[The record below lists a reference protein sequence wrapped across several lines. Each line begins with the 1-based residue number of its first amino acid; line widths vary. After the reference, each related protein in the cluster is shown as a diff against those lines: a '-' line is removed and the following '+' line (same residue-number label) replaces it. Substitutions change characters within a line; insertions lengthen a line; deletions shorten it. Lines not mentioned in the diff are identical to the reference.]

1 MTDNGVR
8 PRHRTRRWPAA
19 PRLSQM
25 TLRRRFRGVFI
36 VAVVLLLVALGV
48 SALSFAR
55 LLDSRST
62 LYNEIDPGRLAS
74 EQLLAA
80 FLNQET
86 GVRGFVLTGQESFLQ
101 PYTQG
106 LPAQQS
112 ASNQLHRLLADQPG
126 LLALVR
132 RADQQGRTWQNDFAK
147 PAIAATRAGL
157 AVQNS
162 KAAQDRSK
170 QLFDR
175 FRADMQ
181 DLDDALGRARQAAT
195 ARLND
200 STLQLEIVLAAA
212 ALVAVLA
219 GLAGQ
224 RSLRVWVTE
233 PLLSIGGDA
242 RQVADGDLGHP
253 IAPTGPPEFQSLAGD
268 SEAMRLRIVG
278 ELEEIERAGAELVIR
293 NAELARSNAELE
305 QFAYVASHDL
315 QEPLRKVT
323 SFCQLLQ
330 QRYQDQLDDR
340 ADQYIEFAVDGA
352 KRMQGLINDLLAFS
366 RAGRTTDRFAQVDL
380 RDCVEAAM
388 KRLSA
393 TIDETGAVI
402 TTSGLPVVRGDG
414 GLLISVFQNLI
425 GNAIKFRTG
434 ATPEVQVQAVRD
446 GPSWLFSV
454 TDNGIGIEPRFAE
467 RVFVI
472 FQRLHSREAYEG
484 TGIGLALCRKI
495 VEFHGGTIWLDTDLK
510 PGTRI
515 WFTLPATTGATPP

>member
-1 MTDNGVR
+1 MTDIGVLPGRR
-8 PRHRTRRWPAA
+8 PRRWPAA
-19 PRLSQM
+19 FALSQM
-25 TLRRRFRGVFI
+25 TLRHRLRGAFVM
-36 VAVVLLLVALGV
+36 ALVLLLAALAV
-48 SALSFAR
+48 SAFSFSR
-55 LLDSRST
+55 LLDTRST
-62 LYNEIDPGRLAS
+62 LFDELDPARLAS

-101 PYTQG
+101 PYNQG
-106 LPAQQS
+106 LAAQRG
-112 ASNQLHRLLADQPG
+112 ATNQLHRVLADQPG
-126 LLALVR
+126 LLALTR
-132 RADQQGRTWQNDFAK
+132 RAEQQALVWQNDFAQ
-147 PAIAATRAGL
+147 PALAATRAGHTVPNSN
-157 AVQNS
+157 AV
-162 KAAQDRSK
+162 QDRSK

-175 FRADMQ
+175 FRAAVQ
-181 DLDDALGRARQAAT
+181 VLNDALGRARLAAT

-200 STLQLEIVLAAA
+200 SSLELEIVLAAA

-224 RSLRVWVTE
+224 RALRLWVTE
-233 PLLSIGGDA
+233 PLFGIGADA
-242 RQVADGDLGHP
+242 RQVAEGELAHP
-253 IAPTGPPEFQSLAGD
+253 IASTGPPEFRSLAAD

-278 ELEEIERAGAELVIR
+278 ELEEIERARSELLIR

-330 QRYQDQLDDR
+330 QRYQHQLDDR
-340 ADQYIEFAVDGA
+340 ADQYIDFAVDGA
-352 KRMQGLINDLLAFS
+352 KRMQGLINDLLTFS
-366 RAGRTTDRFAQVDL
+366 RVGRTTDQFTQVNVSA
-380 RDCVEAAM
+380 CVEAAV
-388 KRLSA
+388 KHLGV

-402 TTSGLPVVRGDG
+402 TTSGLPVVHGDG

-425 GNAIKFRTG
+425 GNAIKFRSS
-434 ATPEVQVQAVRD
+434 ATPAVQVRAVPE
-446 GPSWLFSV
+446 GPFWLFSV

-472 FQRLHSREAYEG
+472 FQRLHSRDAYGG

-495 VEFHGGTIWLDTDLK
+495 VEFHGGTIWLDTDLT
-510 PGTRI
+510 PGARI
-515 WFTLPATTGATPP
+515 WFTLPATTGAISS